1 MIILVTVGPLLALA
15 FGLAIAIDFRDR
27 RPRRRRVHGDQIDAR
42 NGDWLINAPEY
53 FGKGA
58 GEYFP
63 PPGDGRP
70 RH

>member
-15 FGLAIAIDFRDR
+15 FGLAIASDLRDR
-27 RPRRRRVHGDQIDAR
+27 RSRRRRVQGGQINASK
-42 NGDWLINAPEY
+42 GDWLNTAPEY

-63 PPGDGRP
+63 PPDNGRP
-70 RH
+70 GH